1 MCRDLGSKEPDV
13 ETASNSTYDAE
24 EGLDKMTEVEL
35 TKKLF
40 CHVLQHR
47 PVSISAKVPTLDD
60 VRAVIAVD
68 FVAAN
73 DLWKGTAPKKVVS
86 RYSLS

>member
-13 ETASNSTYDAE
+13 ETASNSTVDAE
-24 EGLDKMTEVEL
+24 QGLDKMTEAEL

-60 VRAVIAVD
+60 VRAVD

-73 DLWKGTAPKKVVS
+73 DLWKATAPKKVVS